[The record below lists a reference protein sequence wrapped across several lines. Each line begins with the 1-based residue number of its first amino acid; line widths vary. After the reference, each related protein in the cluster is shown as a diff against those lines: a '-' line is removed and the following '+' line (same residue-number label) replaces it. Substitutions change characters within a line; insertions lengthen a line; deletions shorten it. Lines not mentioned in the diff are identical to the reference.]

1 MLLSGPG
8 RRGKWPP
15 GQPHQ
20 VAGAPVGAG
29 RLPAHLPVTPA
40 AGPGKETSLP
50 CRHKPTPPWAVA
62 GGLQSP
68 ALEKDSRTAG
78 GRVPGL
84 PARSLGHPSRL
95 VLPLLLESCPL
106 PLLLPKRSSPF
117 LGLRVTGLLVTCCWR
132 ASPQARVLRRSCW
145 SFPRAR
151 GPGGSEACPWRPS
164 GRAGR
169 GCTRPA

>member
-1 MLLSGPG
+1 MAPG
-8 RRGKWPP
+8 ATPP
-15 GQPHQ
+15 GGR
-20 VAGAPVGAG
+20 GACGCGSAPSA
-29 RLPAHLPVTPA
+29 PARDPPPA
-40 AGPGKETSLP
+40 PGKETSLP

-145 SFPRAR
+145 SFPRAM